1 MDKRSLIDVD
11 ILTKYLS
18 FAKKIKPTLTT
29 EAEGKI
35 LEYYLKMRNVESE
48 DMITVTPRQLEGL
61 IRIATARSR
70 LLLKDQVDAEDAE
83 RAIFLIQ
90 SMLEDAGVDV
100 NTGKVDL
107 GVLQGKPRSEITKL
121 QLFMDV
127 LKSLEGEPKQ
137 PVEEKLFMTE
147 LVKTEKFTE
156 EEARRYLRKMLTEAS
171 IYESKPGHYNRV

>member
-1 MDKRSLIDVD
+1 
-11 ILTKYLS
+11 
-18 FAKKIKPTLTT
+18 
-29 EAEGKI
+29 
-35 LEYYLKMRNVESE
+35 
-48 DMITVTPRQLEGL
+48 
-61 IRIATARSR
+61 
-70 LLLKDQVDAEDAE
+70 
-83 RAIFLIQ
+83 
-90 SMLEDAGVDV
+90 MLEDAGVDV